1 MLNMVFKIKILP
13 LAEKEID
20 ESIEFYESRSKGL
33 GKQCL
38 TYLKSYLKVL
48 KTNPELFEI
57 KKKPGY
63 REMTLVK
70 FPFVII
76 YEIIGAEIIIY
87 SVFHTSRNPERKP
100 YIEGSKVQIRK
111 EQRFFCRDAL
121 QCV

>member
-1 MLNMVFKIKILP
+1 M
-13 LAEKEID
+13 
-20 ESIEFYESRSKGL
+20 EFYESRSKGL
-33 GKQCL
+33 GKQFL

-100 YIEGSKVQIRK
+100 
-111 EQRFFCRDAL
+111 
-121 QCV
+121 

>member
-1 MLNMVFKIKILP
+1 MLNMVFKIRILP

-33 GKQCL
+33 GKQFL
-38 TYLKSYLKVL
+38 TYLRSYLKVL

-57 KKKPGY
+57 KKQPVY

-76 YEIIGAEIIIY
+76 YEIIGTDIIIH

-100 YIEGSKVQIRK
+100 
-111 EQRFFCRDAL
+111 
-121 QCV
+121 